1 MGRYEQKYGSVTLK
15 KVTRRGPGRPKK
27 VKLVPEDPKLQQLKK
42 NKDNF
47 LKNNKLLNKIADNPN
62 SLDVLDLVMFELA
75 EEAVSLEFDRE
86 QAESKGKPT
95 STLSSK
101 KVTALKSVA
110 DVYFRKRD
118 AIVDNAFD
126 FDSDRFEKFIEWMF
140 ELFKD
145 AATNS
150 KLTTEQISLLFDN
163 VSKRFEDDDWQE
175 DALKHIKS

>member
-1 MGRYEQKYGSVTLK
+1 MGRYQQTYGSVKLE

-27 VKLVPEDPKLQQLKK
+27 FKLVPEDPRLQQLKK
-42 NKDNF
+42 NKNKF
-47 LKNNKLLNKIADNPN
+47 LKNNELLNKLADNPN

-118 AIVDNAFD
+118 SIVDDAFD
-126 FDSDRFEKFIEWMF
+126 FNSDRFEKFIEWMF
-140 ELFKD
+140 ELFKE
-145 AATNS
+145 AATKA
-150 KLTTEQISLLFDN
+150 KLTTEQISLLFDH
-163 VSKRFEDDDWQE
+163 VGQKFDDDKWQKE
-175 DALKHIKS
+175 ALKHIKS